1 MATHSSILAWKIS
14 CTGEPGGLQSTGSR
28 LCFRGR
34 PAPRPRPHF
43 PLDCGVPRGQGGA
56 SGKVANILRR
66 NYAVH
71 NVGEIDII
79 AEKDGDIHIF
89 EVRTRRNI
97 GYYPDSA
104 ESVIARKRNRV
115 IKTAE
120 RFISESGLYDK
131 NVVFEVIRVTHDAE
145 GNILHIDFVPF

>member
-1 MATHSSILAWKIS
+1 MKNKDKTFKQYIGTK
-14 CTGEPGGLQSTGSR
+14 GEDAAAGLLKDKG
-28 LCFRGR
+28 F
-34 PAPRPRPHF
+34 
-43 PLDCGVPRGQGGA
+43 
-56 SGKVANILRR
+56 NILRR

-79 AEKDGDIHIF
+79 AEKDEEIHIF

-104 ESVIARKRNRV
+104 ESVVLRKRNKV

-120 RFISESGLYDK
+120 RFINENELYGR
-131 NVVFEVIRVTHDAE
+131 NVVFEVIMVTHDAQ
-145 GNILHIDFVPF
+145 GNILRIDFVPF

>member
-1 MATHSSILAWKIS
+1 MKNKDKTFKQYIGTK
-14 CTGEPGGLQSTGSR
+14 GEDAAAGLLKDKGY
-28 LCFRGR
+28 
-34 PAPRPRPHF
+34 
-43 PLDCGVPRGQGGA
+43 
-56 SGKVANILRR
+56 NILRR

-79 AEKDGDIHIF
+79 AEKDEEIHIF

-104 ESVIARKRNRV
+104 ESVVLRKRNKV

-120 RFISESGLYDK
+120 RFINENDLYGR
-131 NVVFEVIRVTHDAE
+131 NVVFEVFMVTHDAQ
-145 GNILHIDFVPF
+145 GNILRIDFVPF

>member
-1 MATHSSILAWKIS
+1 MKNKDKTFKQYIGTK
-14 CTGEPGGLQSTGSR
+14 GEDAAAGLLKDKG
-28 LCFRGR
+28 F
-34 PAPRPRPHF
+34 
-43 PLDCGVPRGQGGA
+43 
-56 SGKVANILRR
+56 NILRR

-79 AEKDGDIHIF
+79 AEKDEEIHIF

-104 ESVIARKRNRV
+104 ESVVLRKRNKV

-120 RFISESGLYDK
+120 RFINENDLYGR
-131 NVVFEVIRVTHDAE
+131 NVVFEVIMVTHDAQ
-145 GNILHIDFVPF
+145 GNILRIDFVPF

>member
-1 MATHSSILAWKIS
+1 MKDKNKTFKQYIGTK
-14 CTGEPGGLQSTGSR
+14 GEDAAAGL
-28 LCFRGR
+28 LKDRGY
-34 PAPRPRPHF
+34 
-43 PLDCGVPRGQGGA
+43 
-56 SGKVANILRR
+56 NILRR

-97 GYYPDSA
+97 GHYPDSA

-115 IKTAE
+115 IRTAE
-120 RFISESGLYDK
+120 RFICDSGLYEK
-131 NVVFEVIRVTHDAE
+131 NVVFEVIRVTHDE
-145 GNILHIDFVPF
+145 NGNILKIDFVPF

>member
-1 MATHSSILAWKIS
+1 MKNTNKTFKQYIGTK
-14 CTGEPGGLQSTGSR
+14 GEDAAAGLLKDKGY
-28 LCFRGR
+28 
-34 PAPRPRPHF
+34 
-43 PLDCGVPRGQGGA
+43 
-56 SGKVANILRR
+56 NILRR

>member
-1 MATHSSILAWKIS
+1 MKNKDKTFKQYIGTK
-14 CTGEPGGLQSTGSR
+14 GEDAAAGLLKDKGY
-28 LCFRGR
+28 
-34 PAPRPRPHF
+34 
-43 PLDCGVPRGQGGA
+43 
-56 SGKVANILRR
+56 NILRR

-79 AEKDGDIHIF
+79 AEKDEEIHIF

-104 ESVIARKRNRV
+104 ESVVLRKRNKV

-120 RFISESGLYDK
+120 RFINENDLYGR
-131 NVVFEVIRVTHDAE
+131 NVVFEVIMVTHDTQ
-145 GNILHIDFVPF
+145 GNILRIDFVPF

>member
-1 MATHSSILAWKIS
+1 MKNKDKTFKQYIGTK
-14 CTGEPGGLQSTGSR
+14 GEDAAAGLLKDKGY
-28 LCFRGR
+28 
-34 PAPRPRPHF
+34 
-43 PLDCGVPRGQGGA
+43 
-56 SGKVANILRR
+56 NILRR

-79 AEKDGDIHIF
+79 AEKDEEIHIF

-104 ESVIARKRNRV
+104 ESVVLRKRNKV

-120 RFISESGLYDK
+120 RFINENDLYGR
-131 NVVFEVIRVTHDAE
+131 NVVFEVIMVTHDAQ
-145 GNILHIDFVPF
+145 GNILRIDFVPF